1 MTVIDGLYNID
12 NNQIIDIP
20 NRGYAIELLRTGQLK
35 WKDYITALTP
45 EQLLELRQTE
55 RNRVKQ
61 WYELN
66 KERKNAYSLERS
78 KQKVVC
84 PKCEATVCKGY
95 FSIHRKTNKCQG
107 I

>member
-1 MTVIDGLYNID
+1 MTERYND
-12 NNQIIDIP
+12 NNKIPDIP

-35 WKDYITALTP
+35 WKDYIAALTP
-45 EQLLELRQTE
+45 EQLLELRTTE

-61 WYELN
+61 WYEVN
-66 KERKNAYSLERS
+66 KEHKNEWCT
-78 KQKVVC
+78 QKVVC
-84 PKCEATVCKGY
+84 HKCESTVSKGY

>member
-1 MTVIDGLYNID
+1 MTSIDVLDNID
-12 NNQIIDIP
+12 NNTILDIP
-20 NRGYAIELLRTGQLK
+20 NRGYVIELLRTGQLK
-35 WKDYITALTP
+35 WKDYIAVLTP

-55 RNRVKQ
+55 RNKVKQ

-66 KERKNAYSLERS
+66 KEHKKEWS

-84 PKCEATVCKGY
+84 PKCESTVCKGY

>member
-1 MTVIDGLYNID
+1 MTVIDVLDNI
-12 NNQIIDIP
+12 NNNKILDIP

-35 WKDYITALTP
+35 WKDYIEALTP

-55 RNRVKQ
+55 RIRVKQ

-66 KERKNAYSLERS
+66 KEHKNEWLSL
-78 KQKVVC
+78 
-84 PKCEATVCKGY
+84 
-95 FSIHRKTNKCQG
+95 IH